1 MDFRCV
7 SLPRADRVRRV
18 KSIVHGLA
26 GIQAEFEVMDDD
38 QASVEVPGSLITA
51 HTTRVSLTAG
61 VPGSNEEC
69 CVCQTSD
76 DAPIPR
82 MPCGHSVHDECIRP
96 WLAQGDTCPVCRAPL
111 PIECTVT
118 WVHNGPIVSNPVR
131 LPAYLTGVSSDDDD
145 DDSDEDEIPDEGGME
160 RPARFRAANL
170 IRRALSDVGGGMSGD
185 VAAENEMETEWG
197 SNHGVVIYA
206 SDSAHITI
214 HMP

>member
-1 MDFRCV
+1 M
-7 SLPRADRVRRV
+7 
-18 KSIVHGLA
+18 
-26 GIQAEFEVMDDD
+26 QAEFEVMDDG
-38 QASVEVPGSLITA
+38 EVTIEVQGSLVTA
-51 HTTRVSLTAG
+51 HTTRMALTAG
-61 VPGSNEEC
+61 VAGSSEEC

-118 WVHNGPIVSNPVR
+118 WVHNGPVVANPAR

-145 DDSDEDEIPDEGGME
+145 DDDSDEDEIPDDV
-160 RPARFRAANL
+160 RQPARSRAAHL
-170 IRRALSDVGGGMSGD
+170 IRQALGDVGGGSSGD
-185 VAAENEMETEWG
+185 LASGHEMEAEWG

-206 SDSAHITI
+206 SDSAQITI
-214 HMP
+214 NMA